1 MHVMTVEN
9 LGGVEM
15 RGKQV
20 VLKLD
25 EAEYDIVLD
34 SLINFRNKLISEDLL
49 VDDVNELI
57 LKLLNKG

>member
-1 MHVMTVEN
+1 
-9 LGGVEM
+9 M